1 MADNESIERLDVQA
15 LQSALSDA
23 GASWQAAPNFLTE
36 LPAEERKLYLGFTPP
51 GDLTLEALEERAK
64 AAMAEHQAGIGA
76 VGYPASFDWRNYGG
90 QNYITSVKNQGACG
104 SCVAFGTTAAVEGT
118 FRVQRANPNL
128 AVDLSEASL
137 FYCIAASQ
145 GRNCSTGWWPQ
156 NALTGYQTTGVPD
169 EACFPYTAGNQACT
183 QCADWASRV
192 VKIGGFH
199 QVTSVAD
206 MKTWLSTRG
215 PMSACF
221 SVYTDFFGYT
231 SGVYHHVTGTLAG
244 GHCVCFVGYDDTQ
257 GCWIC
262 KNSWGTGWGDSG
274 FFRIAYG
281 ECGIEGLVHA
291 VDGVVE
297 TGWLNNVTIQGLWT
311 IDQDRNAWAYVSG
324 AGWRRISPDNDVIF
338 YDMLLQLSAAKAA
351 GRPVNIYQES
361 SVIKQIYVL

>member
-156 NALTGYQTTGVPD
+156 NALTGYQTTGVSRNGRGSQPVLAKGTTG
-169 EACFPYTAGNQACT
+169 EPVAANWSHQASVWRASTANG
-183 QCADWASRV
+183 
-192 VKIGGFH
+192 
-199 QVTSVAD
+199 
-206 MKTWLSTRG
+206 
-215 PMSACF
+215 
-221 SVYTDFFGYT
+221 
-231 SGVYHHVTGTLAG
+231 
-244 GHCVCFVGYDDTQ
+244 
-257 GCWIC
+257 
-262 KNSWGTGWGDSG
+262 
-274 FFRIAYG
+274 
-281 ECGIEGLVHA
+281 
-291 VDGVVE
+291 
-297 TGWLNNVTIQGLWT
+297 
-311 IDQDRNAWAYVSG
+311 
-324 AGWRRISPDNDVIF
+324 
-338 YDMLLQLSAAKAA
+338 AA
-351 GRPVNIYQES
+351 GRWASEA
-361 SVIKQIYVL
+361 